1 MPRPLTDR
9 LLPRR
14 AELLGRAHSLRS
26 ATEPRP
32 PHAPLR
38 SAPEADPGGVGGA
51 YRGWSSKPRPRPPR
65 CVGAGSRV
73 GTSELRSRRAMAGLL
88 TLLGPAG
95 RVGAQLRPLAPWLP
109 GTATSCAPPLWALA
123 LSRPGP
129 DTRLLRT
136 ARGDCLRRQVRLPT
150 PTRTLIPK

>member
-1 MPRPLTDR
+1 MPRPPMDR

-38 SAPEADPGGVGGA
+38 SGGGPWRGGA
-51 YRGWSSKPRPRPPR
+51 GPTGGWSSRPRPRPPR

-73 GTSELRSRRAMAGLL
+73 GTPELRSRRAMAGLL

-95 RVGAQLRPLAPWLP
+95 RVGAQLRPLAPWLL